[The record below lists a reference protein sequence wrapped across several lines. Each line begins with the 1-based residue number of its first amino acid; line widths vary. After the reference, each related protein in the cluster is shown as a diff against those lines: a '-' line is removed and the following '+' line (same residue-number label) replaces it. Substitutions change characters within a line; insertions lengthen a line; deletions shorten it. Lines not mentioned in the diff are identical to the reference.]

1 MQKALAPALF
11 FAKRMLPWECEISR
25 IIFLNLLAN
34 LGISFDGKRVS
45 FETTCPSSALSW
57 GSWLGQI
64 YQFGASIWRAL
75 KLPVGTT
82 GKLHRLADLDSH
94 PKFPF
99 TTLETMII
107 ALRLSSETEMSG
119 EERNRQNGISEKYQ
133 NEVMTPETYRRLSQS
148 VAEINDLSLSMALQD
163 VDQGPSHSGG
173 STREILD
180 DMMRRSG
187 AHLRRDTRV
196 LGLHYELI
204 SEGEKAWIV
213 KSRKEDSEELEFST
227 FQKIILATPWDPTLV
242 EIDEEFD
249 FPLQE
254 AEYRSRHLTLFTTRG
269 GLSSSFFGYPNG
281 AKVPEQML
289 PRITPNLS
297 LEQLSGIHE
306 IAFVRE
312 ITRVIDNQAITE
324 SLFRILSTREVDNE
338 VLRSLID
345 GDQDGVTWVHRAF
358 IPHAYPLL
366 YARTGFPLMRLS
378 ASFWHTGAVETF
390 TSSIDGAMFA
400 GANVAALA
408 IGQLETERS
417 KR

>member
-11 FAKRMLPWECEISR
+11 FAKRILPWECEIPR
-25 IIFLNLLAN
+25 LIFLSLLAN
-34 LGISFDGKRVS
+34 LAISFDGKRVS

-75 KLPVGTT
+75 KLPVGTM
-82 GKLHRLADLDSH
+82 GKLHGLANLDSH

-99 TTLETMII
+99 TSLETMII
-107 ALRLSSETEMSG
+107 ALRLSCETEISG
-119 EERNRQNGISEKYQ
+119 EERNRKNGISEKYQ

-148 VAEINDLSLSMALQD
+148 VAEINDLSLSMALHD
-163 VDQGPSHSGG
+163 VDQGHSHSGG
-173 STREILD
+173 SIREILD
-180 DMMRRSG
+180 DMMRGSG

-196 LGLHYELI
+196 LGLHYELL
-204 SEGEKAWIV
+204 SEGERGWIV
-213 KSRKEDSEELEFST
+213 KSRKEDSEELEFSA

-242 EIDEEFD
+242 EVDEEFD

-254 AEYRSRHLTLFTTRG
+254 NEYRSRHLTLFTSRS
-269 GLSSSFFGYPNG
+269 GLSSSFFGYSNG

-289 PRITPNLS
+289 PRITPNMS

-324 SLFRILSTREVDNE
+324 SLFRILSTREVNDE
-338 VLRSLID
+338 VLRSLTD
-345 GDQDGVTWVHRAF
+345 GDQDCVTWVHRAF
-358 IPHAYPLL
+358 VCHHPLSLRIFFQLILNRFLTHTPFSTHAQ
-366 YARTGFPLMRLS
+366 AFPP
-378 ASFWHTGAVETF
+378 
-390 TSSIDGAMFA
+390 
-400 GANVAALA
+400 
-408 IGQLETERS
+408 
-417 KR
+417 

>member
-64 YQFGASIWRAL
+64 YQFGASVWRAL

-107 ALRLSSETEMSG
+107 ALRLSCETEMSG
-119 EERNRQNGISEKYQ
+119 EERNRKNGISEKYQ

-213 KSRKEDSEELEFST
+213 KFRKEDSEELEFST
-227 FQKIILATPWDPTLV
+227 FQKIILATPWDPTLM

-269 GLSSSFFGYPNG
+269 GLSSSFFGYSNG

-289 PRITPNLS
+289 PRITPNSS

-324 SLFRILSTREVDNE
+324 SLFRILSTREVDDE

-358 IPHAYPLL
+358 VCPIRHQFTSPSTHLELDSTSIPPSLRAH
-366 YARTGFPLMRLS
+366 RLS
-378 ASFWHTGAVETF
+378 PHEAVSLF
-390 TSSIDGAMFA
+390 
-400 GANVAALA
+400 LA
-408 IGQLETERS
+408 HWCCGDIHQLH
-417 KR
+417 